1 VRLALDSVTEG
12 GETGRRWRA
21 EGCGKGRGY
30 ADDKIVGGTK
40 GARGGRH
47 DRRRYQKCI
56 PTTRSSAVP
65 KCIPTTRSSAAGGKE
80 IQVNGIGSE
89 VTAKVM
95 ERAAGLVESSQVR
108 SLNVAADTAE
118 RALGVKY
125 PVVNVYCEKITN
137 GLREKFRS
145 FSGTVQM
152 AIEVRHSQ
160 DRLEGLQ
167 DRLETLVDA
176 AMAMLTTA
184 RGDWGDGMFFG
195 GTYEVTFGGV
205 KQGGRNFIQVAK
217 VTFDIGV
224 SKD

>member
-1 VRLALDSVTEG
+1 MLSAIG
-12 GETGRRWRA
+12 
-21 EGCGKGRGY
+21 
-30 ADDKIVGGTK
+30 
-40 GARGGRH
+40 
-47 DRRRYQKCI
+47 
-56 PTTRSSAVP
+56 SAV
-65 KCIPTTRSSAAGGKE
+65 TT
-80 IQVNGIGSE
+80 
-89 VTAKVM
+89 KVM
-95 ERAAGLVESSQVR
+95 ERAAGLVDASQVR
-108 SLNVAADTAE
+108 SLNVAAEMVE

-152 AIEVRHSQ
+152 VIEFRHSQ

-167 DRLETLVDA
+167 DRLEALVDG

-195 GTYEVTFGGV
+195 GTYEVAFGGV

-217 VTFDIGV
+217 VTFEIGV